1 MKLKQI
7 YQSITESRI
16 LLYLLVGVWDPNKL
30 WLTHV
35 VERVHLYD
43 KYFIS
48 CILC

>member
-30 WLTHV
+30 
-35 VERVHLYD
+35 
-43 KYFIS
+43 
-48 CILC
+48 